1 MNFAYYEKFENGKYF
16 RLPIK
21 TLDGLNVF
29 SSITIVKHSAHC
41 PDAVTSPTFLRFEIH
56 IYNCISQVTKFIHNQ
71 AEFDKAIDEITHYKF
86 NKLSNS
92 FEDGR
97 EIMPDEAFYECL
109 TSPNITLKWEECCV
123 CLDKTSGLLVCNH
136 ALCGMCA
143 SKLVKERCPLCR
155 SRIMVIDSDDD
166 NFSDDDSTA
175 TSVEVHMEPVPSG
188 SSAD

>member
-1 MNFAYYEKFENGKYF
+1 MNYAYYEKFDHGKHF
-16 RLPIK
+16 TLPIK

-29 SSITIVKHSAHC
+29 SSINVVKHSAHC
-41 PDAVTSPTFLRFEIH
+41 PDAVESRSILRLEIN
-56 IYNCISQVTKFIHNQ
+56 IYNCLSEVTKLIRNQ
-71 AEFDKAIDEITHYKF
+71 TDFDKAIDEITHYKF

-109 TSPNITLKWEECCV
+109 NSPNITLKWEECCV
-123 CLDKTSGLLVCNH
+123 CLDKTSGLLACNH

-155 SRIMVIDSDDD
+155 SRIMMFDSDEE
-166 NFSDDDSTA
+166 NSDDDSST
-175 TSVEVHMEPVPSG
+175 TSVEVEIEPVTSG